1 MGSTDSNC
9 RAIDDLTLF
18 DTNKTIGQQ
27 SAPARYAVRQAMEQA
42 YQRYA
47 QTRNTDARQARSHS
61 GVQHLV
67 QGDRPTDPLGNIVFP
82 SSKPPG
88 VSSTVNRDFF
98 GRAIDTTTSIFD
110 LQRNS
115 GLKGIL
121 GGESDRVE
129 ASGKTWVSFHEG
141 FSNAVRKP
149 VSLAGLMKDF

>member
-1 MGSTDSNC
+1 MGLTDGNC

-18 DTNKTIGQQ
+18 ETDKIVGHQ

-47 QTRNTDARQARSHS
+47 QTRNIDARQARSYS
-61 GVQHLV
+61 GVQNLV
-67 QGDRPTDPLGNIVFP
+67 QSDRPADPLGDIVFP
-82 SSKPPG
+82 SSKPSG

-98 GRAIDTTTSIFD
+98 GRAIETSTSTFD
-110 LQRNS
+110 LQRNAGS
-115 GLKGIL
+115 KGTL
-121 GGESDRVE
+121 GGGLDCV
-129 ASGKTWVSFHEG
+129 AGSGKIWVSFHEG